1 MKRRLAPQLGGVFSA
16 GRGRADRSRAE
27 EKSTPGPRLRSAMAA
42 GDTATVFLETT
53 LGTRLVVSFPAGAT
67 TVADLKGACLSISSP
82 ILLALPARKK
92 NLHFFLSLLLAC
104 CDSTQIDLLSPT
116 NL

>member
-1 MKRRLAPQLGGVFSA
+1 
-16 GRGRADRSRAE
+16 
-27 EKSTPGPRLRSAMAA
+27 MAA

-67 TVADLKGACLSISSP
+67 TVADLKGAGLSISSP
-82 ILLALPARKK
+82 FSSLSQLEKK
-92 NLHFFLSLLLAC
+92 IRIFLSFLLAC
-104 CDSTQIDLLSPT
+104 CDSMQIDLLPPT

>member
-1 MKRRLAPQLGGVFSA
+1 
-16 GRGRADRSRAE
+16 
-27 EKSTPGPRLRSAMAA
+27 MAA

-53 LGTRLVVSFPAGAT
+53 LGTRIVVSFPAGAT

-82 ILLALPARKK
+82 FSRKK
-92 NLHFFLSLLLAC
+92 IRIFLYLLLAC
-104 CDSTQIDLLSPT
+104 CDSTQIDLIPPT